1 MPKPCSQ
8 SGKLIPTPRE
18 LLRRIVGLDDTPHNI
33 ALGTAIGMFIGLTP
47 TVGVQMLTVIAFA
60 WLVRKVLT
68 FNRIAAIL
76 TVYVTNPVT
85 TIPIYWFNYKVGTYF
100 VEGHITR
107 EAFTAI
113 FEYQSFAGWW
123 DSVSTLFLTIGAP
136 LIVGSLLVATIVSIP
151 TYPFIYWLI
160 RRVRGESSSSS
171 HSSADNLALAEP
183 DSPRSATSQSVRTPV
198 TTNS

>member
-1 MPKPCSQ
+1 MPDPCGQ
-8 SGKLIPTPRE
+8 SGKLLPTPRA

-60 WLVRKVLT
+60 WLVRRMLT
-68 FNRIAAIL
+68 FNRMAAIL

-85 TIPIYWFNYKVGTYF
+85 TVPIYWFNYKVGTYF

-107 EAFTAI
+107 EAFVAI
-113 FEYQSFAGWW
+113 FEYQNFAGWW

-136 LIVGSLLVATIVSIP
+136 LIVGSLIVATIASIP
-151 TYPFIYWLI
+151 TYPFIYWLVQ
-160 RRVRGESSSSS
+160 RVRGEGTTSPHSSDEGGQTAETRVPESSSSQ
-171 HSSADNLALAEP
+171 A
-183 DSPRSATSQSVRTPV
+183 VRTPV
-198 TTNS
+198 ASNS